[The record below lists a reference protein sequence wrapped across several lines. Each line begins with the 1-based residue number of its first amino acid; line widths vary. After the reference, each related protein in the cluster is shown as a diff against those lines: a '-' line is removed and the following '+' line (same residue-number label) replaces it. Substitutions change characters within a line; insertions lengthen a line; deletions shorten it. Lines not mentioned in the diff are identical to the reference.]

1 MAQNPTRV
9 QKLPVEEPKVVPYPT
24 YFSQPEDDTI
34 DLFELL
40 QTVWNWK
47 WLILLLVVLGT
58 LGSYGVTSILPKVY
72 SASVLFLTEDENS
85 LRRAAANPKL
95 MHKLIQQ
102 EELTEIILA
111 GLNQGNTNETEL
123 AREEQATGILLSEK
137 TLSFKKEGLNFK
149 EKRGGNNLEI
159 QLKELPDFSM
169 LTVQHSDPAS
179 AQILVNRLPE
189 LLNQYSSISSQEFYL
204 KESVKLNKQISEI
217 RLNQLSS
224 LNEIE
229 TILGAKGVSS
239 ISLMEGGND
248 INIMTQLKLRLGEKL
263 ADLAISSASKDQDQ
277 YLMIQAE
284 VKALEKIIQEQEK
297 HMNQSES
304 LGIKLKG
311 KNQLY
316 ETLIEQE
323 SLLIEKKQKVD
334 QALSDLKNRSVEML
348 STASVPESPIEPKV
362 RLIVALSAVVSLFAG
377 IFLVFVIEF
386 IKNARSRLKEQEAG
400 FSPA

>member
-85 LRRAAANPKL
+85 LRRTAANPKL

-149 EKRGGNNLEI
+149 EKRGENNLEI
-159 QLKELPDFSM
+159 QLKELPDFSI

-179 AQILVNRLPE
+179 AQVLANRLPE
-189 LLNQYSSISSQEFYL
+189 LMNQYSSKSSQDFYL
-204 KESVKLNKQISEI
+204 RENVKINIQISDTRI
-217 RLNQLSS
+217 NQLAA

-229 TILGAKGVSS
+229 IILGAKGVSS
-239 ISLMEGGND
+239 ISLTEGGND

-263 ADLAISSASKDQDQ
+263 ADLAISSTSANQQTFLK
-277 YLMIQAE
+277 IQAE
-284 VKALEKIIQEQEK
+284 VKALEKIIQEQERL
-297 HMNQSES
+297 MNLGES
-304 LGIKLKG
+304 LGVKLKG
-311 KNQLY
+311 KQQLY
-316 ETLIEQE
+316 ETLIKQE
-323 SLLIEKKQKVD
+323 SFLIEKKQKIE
-334 QALSDLKNRSVEML
+334 QTLSDLINRSLEML

-386 IKNARSRLKEQEAG
+386 VKNARSRLKEQEAEL
-400 FSPA
+400 SPA

>member
-85 LRRAAANPKL
+85 LRRTAANPKL

-179 AQILVNRLPE
+179 AQVLANRLPE
-189 LLNQYSSISSQEFYL
+189 LMNQYSSKSSQDFYL
-204 KESVKLNKQISEI
+204 RENVKINIQISDTRI
-217 RLNQLSS
+217 NQLAA

-229 TILGAKGVSS
+229 IILGAKGVSS
-239 ISLMEGGND
+239 ISLTEGGND

-263 ADLAISSASKDQDQ
+263 ADLAISSTSANQQTFLK
-277 YLMIQAE
+277 IQAE
-284 VKALEKIIQEQEK
+284 VKALEKIIQEQERL
-297 HMNQSES
+297 MNISES
-304 LGIKLKG
+304 LGVKLKG
-311 KNQLY
+311 KQQLY

-323 SLLIEKKQKVD
+323 SFLLAKRQKVE
-334 QALSDLKNRSVEML
+334 QILANLKNRNIEML
-348 STASVPESPIEPKV
+348 NTAEVPKSPIEPKA

-386 IKNARSRLKEQEAG
+386 VKNARSRLKEQEAG